1 MTSEEPTG
9 EAGIIQMFTGT
20 SLPSLWAS
28 LSPVAFPEGPG
39 SVHLTIVMFLTSASK
54 TCARLQA
61 RRLPRCESG
70 LKVSKCSGKRHGSR
84 GGQSQ
89 RAKCGDWHHLSGRV
103 GPQHV
108 YLVFPFWLVS
118 CQRQQLFAQNSGLA
132 QL

>member
-28 LSPVAFPEGPG
+28 PSPVAFPEGPG
-39 SVHLTIVMFLTSASK
+39 SVHLTIFMFLTSASK

-70 LKVSKCSGKRHGSR
+70 LKVSKCSGKTDMGPEE
-84 GGQSQ
+84 G
-89 RAKCGDWHHLSGRV
+89 RA
-103 GPQHV
+103 
-108 YLVFPFWLVS
+108 
-118 CQRQQLFAQNSGLA
+118 SGLNVVTGIIC
-132 QL
+132 LEG